1 MACGMYSGKELCTQG
16 YGGETEG
23 KRAPGRDGG
32 GGEDNI
38 KLDVQEMELGAHRLD

>member
-1 MACGMYSGKELCTQG
+1 VHTGVWWG
-16 YGGETEG
+16 TEG
-23 KRAPGRDGG
+23 KRPTGRDGS